1 MRNVLSI
8 FFKEHHIDQG
18 SRNYG
23 GGGISDLMHTLDDSD
38 FKNKADD
45 TVTVNKGHITAPED
59 STQSLSKIRQCVL
72 DFGTLICAF
81 RLFST

>member
-23 GGGISDLMHTLDDSD
+23 GGGISDLMHTPDDSD
-38 FKNKADD
+38 FKNKADE
-45 TVTVNKGHITAPED
+45 TVTVNKGHITAP
-59 STQSLSKIRQCVL
+59 
-72 DFGTLICAF
+72 
-81 RLFST
+81 